1 MKKHPFFLL
10 VICFIVSSCGN
21 PATVKNEKAVND
33 TPRVDSAKTISNAK
47 PSSLKENYNKDSY
60 PFDTILYNCMH
71 VKGGHGGTTVGMI
84 DCFTN
89 SAVKL
94 NTLVDQM
101 YRKLYLK
108 LDKEDRPKLKLSQDR
123 WRKFYAAE
131 GDFLFSAFYTW
142 ANVRKYGHGR
152 GHAISQ
158 AEWHYKV
165 VRQRLIALT
174 EYDSEIYEGF

>member
-1 MKKHPFFLL
+1 MIKHSFFLL
-10 VICFIVSSCGN
+10 ITCFLLLSCGN
-21 PATVKNEKAVND
+21 QTTVKNEKALND
-33 TPRVDSAKTISNAK
+33 TPKVDSAKTISSAK
-47 PSSLKENYNKDSY
+47 PSELKENYNKDSY

-71 VKGGHGGTTVGMI
+71 LKGGSGGTTVGMT

-94 NTLVDQM
+94 NRLVDQM

-108 LDKEDRPKLKLSQDR
+108 LDKKDKRKLKLSQDN

-131 GDFLFSAFYTW
+131 GDFLYSAFYTW
-142 ANVRKYGHGR
+142 ANVSKYGHGME
-152 GHAISQ
+152 HSITQ

-165 VRQRLIALT
+165 VCQRLIALT
-174 EYDSEIYEGF
+174 EYEKEIYEGF